1 MPVSTLLLNKEKVK
15 RSPSLR
21 SEQSSLSESR
31 HVSFNQDVSV
41 KRIPKKAVK
50 TKSLPLD
57 PNDEF
62 SKKCQEFVNI
72 PPPSNQEQIA
82 NEAEQILRQLDD
94 IECSVSPSPRI
105 QSPVRQLVSPTPS
118 SGKQTTPFSSRNNT
132 LEKRRNQLIGGRLS
146 KSSSDLVKGSL
157 VRDRVRAMRVD
168 GHSEQEDSPGPVHN
182 DNRFYGLQAL
192 SNLDNAVN
200 GKLNN
205 LYRDSSGSTD
215 YSPPPKKNNYTPP
228 KPPRKAPSASPPSI
242 RRGYTSHDDLDF
254 RSRKSEMYESSG
266 NHREE
271 MEPGAPYSYTGA
283 NPSLNHLRNSPT
295 RYVNSRQ
302 SPSRGNHTDSEI
314 LSSPTQVLYATI
326 SADKHKHN
334 GNLKNQHIQTQT
346 IQSGF
351 RPVSAE
357 RHIKSRTLSK
367 ENILDDPP
375 YRQSNGNSGSSKQ
388 GSRSLERFVDEDKE
402 NFRRTE
408 ELKARI
414 HVSSPIR
421 PTPERPA
428 SRKPYKTTINT
439 ATDTIQY
446 KGFSSAMV
454 VDKNDPKYK
463 LRQSG
468 KKVDTEHY
476 KVPKNKAPVPADFI
490 TKKGIRTDSENS
502 SSAYNGNYHIPE
514 KNQNV
519 KSQFASTSLVRNIER
534 GNKRGEYDREGRRI
548 HSERRSTDRNRA
560 YSGYSTSPDRELSP
574 DRYAKPRGS
583 KIQLT
588 HRSPSSS
595 PTRPPRT
602 RSSPNREIQ
611 IPIRREHSGREVE
624 RSPSTRAAATSRSP
638 IKKIQRVHNEIKG
651 DKKEREPSPHKT
663 RTLTLTRNKGDKSGI
678 RGVKTMLV
686 KKEEKNIHEDDRL
699 SKFTEYRGGSEEP
712 ARSISNGRRG
722 SAGHELRKE
731 PDNNHFD
738 RERGQSVPPGANIES
753 MGDFYKTNQYRSM
766 YHLPPSPSR
775 PAPVLDRGGKTQTLE
790 RATLHRERSGD
801 VIKAPPRRLAK
812 TSISEGELTDDQA
825 RQERVIRQR
834 NKFLN
839 NMTNKNGD
847 QATLNR
853 RVVSSDRESDG
864 RKIYGELNNGRRNGS
879 NERPL
884 RRPAPQPPT
893 QKVRRSS
900 VDVLETSHSESE
912 SPRPDQAKLGVE
924 SGGRWGTGQSDIEA
938 DYRRE
943 LATNSVHMEA
953 RSRDGGVAPPS
964 IYQQA
969 ATLNRN
975 KSASKTKINNLLRG
989 KSNERITRE
998 VEISQDDDEDEI
1010 VRAPPTLS
1018 REEERRKIIE
1028 LEEERRGKEMKPV
1041 NVSRSGSRVA
1051 KIIGAKSKGS
1061 KFVGAE
1067 TENESQYSGH
1077 SSSSVK
1083 KEPVVV
1089 KNRYNTNNGRVKRT
1103 GSSATTSS
1111 ARQVISR
1118 KKMPGSVTSS
1128 VNSSESEHGSAGQSA
1143 ISRGTNQSNQSNRSV
1158 YLHAT
1163 AVADIPSSKPLNTG
1177 ENKMTGS
1184 NLQKSKKISRSISLL
1199 APFKKQ
1205 APKEKEVLY
1214 DSSGQITHSGKPPRA
1229 PPPPVRRIPAADQ
1242 PMSRDKKFASS
1253 SDLLQDEN
1261 EVVMSYPEDS
1271 NSKSPSK
1278 VSRSVSMPKD
1288 TRLAGWFKKR
1298 KRV

>member
-1 MPVSTLLLNKEKVK
+1 
-15 RSPSLR
+15 
-21 SEQSSLSESR
+21 
-31 HVSFNQDVSV
+31 
-41 KRIPKKAVK
+41 
-50 TKSLPLD
+50 
-57 PNDEF
+57 
-62 SKKCQEFVNI
+62 
-72 PPPSNQEQIA
+72 
-82 NEAEQILRQLDD
+82 
-94 IECSVSPSPRI
+94 
-105 QSPVRQLVSPTPS
+105 
-118 SGKQTTPFSSRNNT
+118 
-132 LEKRRNQLIGGRLS
+132 
-146 KSSSDLVKGSL
+146 
-157 VRDRVRAMRVD
+157 MRVD

-242 RRGYTSHDDLDF
+242 RRGYTSHDDLDYK
-254 RSRKSEMYESSG
+254 SRKSEMYESSG
-266 NHREE
+266 NQREE

-295 RYVNSRQ
+295 RYINSRQ

-357 RHIKSRTLSK
+357 RQIKSRTLSK

-388 GSRSLERFVDEDKE
+388 GSRSLERFVDDDKE
-402 NFRRTE
+402 NVRRAQ

-414 HVSSPIR
+414 HVSSPMR
-421 PTPERPA
+421 HTPERPV

-446 KGFSSAMV
+446 KGFSSENLKPI
-454 VDKNDPKYK
+454 DKNDPRYK
-463 LRQSG
+463 LRHSG

-476 KVPKNKAPVPADFI
+476 KVPKNKAPVPAEFI
-490 TKKGIRTDSENS
+490 TRKGLRTDSENS

-514 KNQNV
+514 KNSNV
-519 KSQFASTSLVRNIER
+519 KAQFASTSLVRNVER

-560 YSGYSTSPDRELSP
+560 YSGYSTSPDREMSP

-651 DKKEREPSPHKT
+651 EKKDPREPSPSKS
-663 RTLTLTRNKGDKSGI
+663 RTLTLTRNKGDKIGA
-678 RGVKTMLV
+678 RGVKTMMV
-686 KKEEKNIHEDDRL
+686 KKEEKNIREDDRL

-712 ARSISNGRRG
+712 ARAISNGRRG
-722 SAGHELRKE
+722 SEEPERSVSNGRRGSSGQELRKE

-738 RERGQSVPPGANIES
+738 RERGQSVPPGANIDS
-753 MGDFYKTNQYRSM
+753 MRDFYKTNQYRSM

-801 VIKAPPRRLAK
+801 FIIAPPRRLAK

-839 NMTNKNGD
+839 NMKNNGE
-847 QATLNR
+847 QSTLNR

-864 RKIYGELNNGRRNGS
+864 KKS
-879 NERPL
+879 
-884 RRPAPQPPT
+884 
-893 QKVRRSS
+893 VRRS
-900 VDVLETSHSESE
+900 
-912 SPRPDQAKLGVE
+912 
-924 SGGRWGTGQSDIEA
+924 
-938 DYRRE
+938 
-943 LATNSVHMEA
+943 
-953 RSRDGGVAPPS
+953 
-964 IYQQA
+964 
-969 ATLNRN
+969 
-975 KSASKTKINNLLRG
+975 
-989 KSNERITRE
+989 
-998 VEISQDDDEDEI
+998 
-1010 VRAPPTLS
+1010 
-1018 REEERRKIIE
+1018 
-1028 LEEERRGKEMKPV
+1028 
-1041 NVSRSGSRVA
+1041 
-1051 KIIGAKSKGS
+1051 
-1061 KFVGAE
+1061 
-1067 TENESQYSGH
+1067 
-1077 SSSSVK
+1077 
-1083 KEPVVV
+1083 
-1089 KNRYNTNNGRVKRT
+1089 
-1103 GSSATTSS
+1103 
-1111 ARQVISR
+1111 
-1118 KKMPGSVTSS
+1118 
-1128 VNSSESEHGSAGQSA
+1128 
-1143 ISRGTNQSNQSNRSV
+1143 
-1158 YLHAT
+1158 
-1163 AVADIPSSKPLNTG
+1163 
-1177 ENKMTGS
+1177 
-1184 NLQKSKKISRSISLL
+1184 
-1199 APFKKQ
+1199 
-1205 APKEKEVLY
+1205 
-1214 DSSGQITHSGKPPRA
+1214 
-1229 PPPPVRRIPAADQ
+1229 
-1242 PMSRDKKFASS
+1242 
-1253 SDLLQDEN
+1253 
-1261 EVVMSYPEDS
+1261 
-1271 NSKSPSK
+1271 
-1278 VSRSVSMPKD
+1278 
-1288 TRLAGWFKKR
+1288 
-1298 KRV
+1298 